1 VDLLRPGRELLQHRR
16 YLEAAQQFRTVA
28 QTAIAAGDERLAARA
43 IGNVGHCQ
51 FALRQF
57 RLALDSFL
65 EARRRSELARD
76 SSTAAALD
84 INIASLYAELGQMT
98 PATEWLEGSSKELS
112 GPDRRLYLP
121 ALQVELAFL
130 RGREGRMPEAL
141 ELFREG
147 IDGADRNGDLNL
159 MAQAWTRVGDVLLLG
174 NDLAG
179 AERAQLEAFRIRKL
193 NRLPLDA
200 SYCSMGRLRLKQGNL
215 DSAASLLTRAIELK
229 PEWYAYHMLGLVRLR
244 QGRNGDALADLRA
257 AFHLARVWRWQAPGA
272 DSARI
277 GAENLLDQVYT
288 AFIEAGNRVYEQTRD
303 AALVRETFEASE
315 ENRANSLRS
324 LLADSKA
331 SPMPAQYWET
341 AARLEE
347 AEVRALAGG
356 GGTAQ
361 DSAAL
366 RAELVRIEAAA
377 APAVEA
383 RTENLFVRLQSRLG
397 ADTAWISFTLGD
409 SVSWRWAIDRSGLT
423 IDRLPGSKA
432 IEERAAA
439 ANQAIAV
446 GADGAN
452 VASARLYQTLFGSL
466 EPRFQHARR
475 WVLALDPALSDV
487 PIAALVERSNLVP
500 TFVVETHNIIVV
512 AGAGV
517 WLDRPSSHEPQDA
530 RLFLGIG
537 DPIYNQAD
545 ERQVQ
550 PRADRA
556 PATAFTL
563 FGASKAEAPAALA
576 LPRLVGTGAEL
587 TASARA
593 WQGDAIVLTGL
604 AATRE
609 GLLAQLPR
617 RPAILHFATHF
628 LQAVD
633 SSDGM
638 IALSLDSQGK
648 VQLIGP
654 PEIAHWRVPVDL
666 VVLSGCHSAAGPILR
681 GAGMLGLTRAWILAG
696 ARNVIGSHWATL
708 DENGA
713 LFSVFYRALRE
724 QGRLD
729 PAEALRSA
737 QLQMIRTGDWRARPR
752 YWGAYFVVGNP

>member
-1 VDLLRPGRELLQHRR
+1 MLRPGRELLQHRR

-76 SSTAAALD
+76 SSTAADLD

>member
-1 VDLLRPGRELLQHRR
+1 
-16 YLEAAQQFRTVA
+16 
-28 QTAIAAGDERLAARA
+28 
-43 IGNVGHCQ
+43 
-51 FALRQF
+51 
-57 RLALDSFL
+57 
-65 EARRRSELARD
+65 
-76 SSTAAALD
+76 
-84 INIASLYAELGQMT
+84 M
-98 PATEWLEGSSKELS
+98 
-112 GPDRRLYLP
+112 
-121 ALQVELAFL
+121 
-130 RGREGRMPEAL
+130 
-141 ELFREG
+141 FREG

>member
-1 VDLLRPGRELLQHRR
+1 MLRPGRELLQHRR

>member
-1 VDLLRPGRELLQHRR
+1 
-16 YLEAAQQFRTVA
+16 
-28 QTAIAAGDERLAARA
+28 
-43 IGNVGHCQ
+43 
-51 FALRQF
+51 
-57 RLALDSFL
+57 
-65 EARRRSELARD
+65 
-76 SSTAAALD
+76 
-84 INIASLYAELGQMT
+84 
-98 PATEWLEGSSKELS
+98 
-112 GPDRRLYLP
+112 
-121 ALQVELAFL
+121 
-130 RGREGRMPEAL
+130 
-141 ELFREG
+141 
-147 IDGADRNGDLNL
+147 
-159 MAQAWTRVGDVLLLG
+159 
-174 NDLAG
+174 
-179 AERAQLEAFRIRKL
+179 
-193 NRLPLDA
+193 
-200 SYCSMGRLRLKQGNL
+200 
-215 DSAASLLTRAIELK
+215 
-229 PEWYAYHMLGLVRLR
+229 
-244 QGRNGDALADLRA
+244 
-257 AFHLARVWRWQAPGA
+257 
-272 DSARI
+272 
-277 GAENLLDQVYT
+277 
-288 AFIEAGNRVYEQTRD
+288 
-303 AALVRETFEASE
+303 
-315 ENRANSLRS
+315 
-324 LLADSKA
+324 
-331 SPMPAQYWET
+331 
-341 AARLEE
+341 
-347 AEVRALAGG
+347 
-356 GGTAQ
+356 
-361 DSAAL
+361 
-366 RAELVRIEAAA
+366 
-377 APAVEA
+377 
-383 RTENLFVRLQSRLG
+383 
-397 ADTAWISFTLGD
+397 
-409 SVSWRWAIDRSGLT
+409 
-423 IDRLPGSKA
+423 
-432 IEERAAA
+432 
-439 ANQAIAV
+439 
-446 GADGAN
+446 
-452 VASARLYQTLFGSL
+452 
-466 EPRFQHARR
+466 
-475 WVLALDPALSDV
+475 VLALDPALSDV